1 LENDDDLQGLTNRP
15 WCSGAAGPL
24 WRNGGRGGAGNDQCA
39 QNWPPLTAGK
49 ADKGLG
55 DYSVIT
61 RDDGNLQ
68 WAYKGRPLYL
78 WVKDTKPGEKTGDG
92 VKDVW
97 HVAKP

>member
-1 LENDDDLQGLTNRP
+1 MFDKDP
-15 WCSGAAGPL
+15 A
-24 WRNGGRGGAGNDQCA
+24 GAGKSACNDQYA
-39 QNWPPLTAGK
+39 QNWPPLTVGK
-49 ADKGLG
+49 TDKGSG
-55 DYSVIT
+55 DYSAIT

-68 WAYKGRPLYL
+68 WAYKGPPLYL